1 MRAVAYLQSRPE
13 VDGTKIGITGAS
25 GGGNQ
30 TMYAGA
36 FDDRFGAVVPC
47 CSVGTYDS
55 YLTTACCMCE
65 VVPTGLAI
73 TEEWGV
79 LGSVAPRG
87 LMVISATKDAFQFS
101 VGEAQKSLERVQP
114 VFDVTGRPARLKH
127 AIFDWHHDYSQP
139 MRELMYGWM
148 TQQLKGK
155 GDGSPIAEPPLDV
168 QDPERIR
175 CFPGDSRPAEW
186 LTLPQFA
193 AREGRA
199 LLASWQPPATDVD
212 WERRATEMRTTLI
225 ERTLGGLPVP
235 AQVDFERLEVQDTNA
250 ATETRWTFVPEPG
263 LELNAVCEH
272 SSGGP
277 DRTAV
282 LLNLEGG
289 AAARQSPLAD
299 ALRTDGWNVVTL
311 DLRATGARAWPNDT
325 IMRSPDHN
333 TAQWAMWIGRPLLG
347 QWTND
352 VLQLVDTLELAI
364 GGGVGPVTI
373 IGQGPAGLV
382 ALCAAAADDR
392 QKIAQVAT
400 VGTLVSYISDVPYEG
415 QRVGIM
421 APGML
426 RDVGDIPH
434 LAALALPRRV
444 VIAGGVTGGGQVLD
458 DPQLRSAFDATK
470 QLADLSGRADAL
482 TIVPDASQLVLSLG
496 SGN

>member
-1 MRAVAYLQSRPE
+1 L
-13 VDGTKIGITGAS
+13 
-25 GGGNQ
+25 
-30 TMYAGA
+30 
-36 FDDRFGAVVPC
+36 
-47 CSVGTYDS
+47 
-55 YLTTACCMCE
+55 
-65 VVPTGLAI
+65 LAM
-73 TEEWGV
+73 
-79 LGSVAPRG
+79 VAPRA
-87 LMVISATKDAFQFS
+87 LMVISATRDAFQFS
-101 VGEAQKSLERVQP
+101 VGEAKKSIAAAEP
-114 VFDVTGRPARLKH
+114 VFKLFDKPKNIHH
-127 AIFDWHHDYSQP
+127 AIFESGHDYSKV
-139 MRELMYGWM
+139 MRETMYGWM

-282 LLNLEGG
+282 LLNLEGV

-325 IMRSPDHN
+325 IMRSQDHN

-352 VLQLVDTLELAI
+352 VLRLVDTLELAI

-400 VGTLVSYISDVPYEG
+400 VGTLVSFISDMPYEG

-421 APGML
+421 APGIL
-426 RDVGDIPH
+426 RDVGDIPC

-458 DPQLRSAFDATK
+458 DPQLRSAFEATK

-482 TIVPDASQLVLSLG
+482 TIVPDASRLVSSLG